1 MIDYYKILGIKTT
14 ASHSEIKSAYRKL
27 ARQRHPD
34 VNPESAEASREF
46 AILSKAYH
54 TLSDPQERAYYDQ
67 QLQAQKTRGYSI
79 LNSDNPHA
87 KRARNLA
94 VQAKWDRLVDE
105 VLERDRRE
113 NRERQRAVFTT
124 VSLFLSTFFLAMIR
138 PQLWQ
143 VFNPFGRAIVL
154 TLFVIGVWHLATR
167 LREYLA
173 HYTYRPKP
181 IQDSII
187 REENAPEQ
195 PFTRFSAYTFLLA
208 GYALSIGIGLY
219 IGWHTQDFFNDLTML
234 FRHQVAE
241 VQSSMLAYTS
251 ATLLVPDL
259 VVYPPI
265 AVLIV
270 DTMHSLASRID

>member
-1 MIDYYKILGIKTT
+1 MIDYYRILGIKAT
-14 ASHSEIKSAYRKL
+14 ASQAEIKSAYRKL
-27 ARQRHPD
+27 ARERHPD
-34 VNPESAEASREF
+34 LNPDSEAASHQF
-46 AILSKAYH
+46 AVISKAYH
-54 TLSDPQERAYYDQ
+54 ILSDPQERAYYDE
-67 QLQAQKTRGYSI
+67 QLQNQKNRSYSI
-79 LNSDNPHA
+79 LDSNNPHA

-143 VFNPFGRAIVL
+143 VFDPFGRAIVL

-187 REENAPEQ
+187 REDVAPEQ
-195 PFTRFSAYTFLLA
+195 PFTRFSAYTFLLV
-208 GYALSIGIGLY
+208 GYALSVGIGLY

-234 FRHQVAE
+234 FRHRVAV
-241 VQSSMLAYTS
+241 VQSSMLAYSS
-251 ATLLVPDL
+251 AALVVPDL
-259 VVYPPI
+259 IVYPPI

-270 DTMHSLASRID
+270 DTVHGLASRID